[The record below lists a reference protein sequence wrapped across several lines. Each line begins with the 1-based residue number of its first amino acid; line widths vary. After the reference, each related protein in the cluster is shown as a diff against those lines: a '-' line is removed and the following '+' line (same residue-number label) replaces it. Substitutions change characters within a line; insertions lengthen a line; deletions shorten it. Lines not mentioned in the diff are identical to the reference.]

1 MVYEEEE
8 DGIIEMRR
16 ESVENIINDM
26 LNEQGII
33 EIGTFRFTPAQIVRK
48 LDEPGYRQL
57 VNDWADR
64 NDVEIV

>member
-1 MVYEEEE
+1 MDE
-8 DGIIEMRR
+8 DEIMELPR

-33 EIGTFRFTPAQIVRK
+33 EIAGFRFTPAQIVRK
-48 LDEPGYRQL
+48 LDEPGYRQM

-64 NDVEIV
+64 NAVEIV